1 MYAYILLRTYIRGG
15 VYTTHMHVQ
24 HVHVCA
30 CTCTHVTHV
39 HALNYVSLAGL
50 LNTLGG
56 AYCLKAKSAIQAK
69 IDRWIDR

>member
-1 MYAYILLRTYIRGG
+1 M
-15 VYTTHMHVQ
+15 HMHM
-24 HVHVCA
+24 HMYMYMCMHMSCA
-30 CTCTHVTHV
+30 CV
-39 HALNYVSLAGL
+39 LNYVSLAGL